1 MDLDQVPF
9 RRLGRRR
16 RRRARWGLVA
26 LLWLGLALR
35 LALLLENPL
44 HQDEALYGYWGRLI
58 SSGRDP
64 WLATAPVDKPPLALY
79 LIAGGQAA
87 FGVSEFA
94 LRLPG
99 LAASLLSISL
109 VYALARRLYGDPAVG
124 LVAAAV
130 LALTPYPL
138 CFGATALTDPL
149 FVAGWLAACVA
160 AVRGRWGWA
169 GVLSG
174 LALATKQQA
183 LLLLPLTLGLGLC
196 RRLEIAHLH
205 SLALAGSA
213 RGAQAQVSSQKNAP
227 RNDKFGIIG
236 AGARAMGRALL
247 GLGGV
252 VALICAW
259 DALRIVNGA
268 GAGFWAQGVDS
279 YGGLRLIWPAELA
292 SRGRGWLRLGGYLLG
307 WPGGSVLWVGSV
319 VALLAW
325 DVTRWRRTWPA
336 LVDLL
341 FLAWV
346 ALYLFF
352 HFLVAFPVWDRY
364 LLPLVPAL
372 GVLLGR
378 AVRCA
383 LCAARRVGPW
393 ARWGVALSVVVCLGG
408 GGVLAAGGRVPVGGD
423 HGAYDGLPQ
432 VIAYL
437 RALPV
442 GTVLYDRWLS
452 WHYDFYL
459 YDAYLYR
466 AGFSTPGWLAAD
478 AAAHDDG
485 RPRYLVVPDWQPS
498 ARLGRALEQVGL
510 AMAPVLETRRR
521 DGTTSFIV
529 YEIGR

>member
-9 RRLGRRR
+9 RGLGRRR
-16 RRRARWGLVA
+16 WRRAHWGLVA

-99 LAASLLSISL
+99 LAASLLSIPL
-109 VYALARRLYGDPAVG
+109 AYALARHLYGDPAVG

-149 FVAGWLAACVA
+149 LIAGWLAACVA

-183 LLLLPLTLGLGLC
+183 LLLLPLTLGLGLA
-196 RRLEIAHLH
+196 RR
-205 SLALAGSA
+205 
-213 RGAQAQVSSQKNAP
+213 R
-227 RNDKFGIIG
+227 
-236 AGARAMGRALL
+236 AGAAAWRREGAAAWRWEGARALL

-252 VALICAW
+252 IALICAW
-259 DALRIVNGA
+259 DAVRIANGA
-268 GAGFWAQGVDS
+268 GVGFWAQGVES
-279 YGGLRLIWPAELA
+279 YGGLRLIWPAELVP
-292 SRGRGWLRLGGYLLG
+292 RGRDWLRLGGYLLG
-307 WPGGSVLWVGSV
+307 WPGGGVLWVGSV
-319 VALLAW
+319 AALLAW
-325 DVTRWRRTWPA
+325 DVTRRRRTWPA

-341 FLAWV
+341 LLAWV
-346 ALYLFF
+346 AFYLFF

-364 LLPLVPAL
+364 LLPLLPAL
-372 GVLLGR
+372 GWLLGR

-393 ARWGVALSVVVCLGG
+393 ARWGVALLLVVCLGG

-466 AGFSTPGWLAAD
+466 AGFSAPGWLAAD

-498 ARLGRALEQVGL
+498 ARLRRALEQVGL